1 MSTKIA
7 LPRYARI
14 GAGAVN
20 DLGEIV
26 QDLGSRRPA
35 VITDAYLA
43 GNGQADRV
51 MELLRTAGARPV
63 MFSET
68 VPDPTTDSLDAALE
82 VIRDHGADAVI
93 GFGGGS
99 PMDSAKAL
107 AVLVDNGGQMQDYR
121 APRNYTGPA
130 LPIIAIPTTAG
141 SGSEATQF
149 TVITDT
155 ATDEK
160 MLCPG
165 LSFLP
170 VAAIVDFELTMSMPP
185 RLTADTGVDALTHA
199 VEAYVSRKANPVSDA
214 FALTAI
220 KTISANLRRAYHD
233 GTDRVARGAMMVA
246 ATQGGMAFSNSSV
259 ALVHGMSRP
268 IGAHFHVAHGLSNA
282 MLFPA
287 VTAFSVHA
295 APRRYAECA
304 RAYGIPAEGSDELI
318 AERFVAELASL
329 CGDLAVPTPQTYGI
343 VKSVWEDKIPV
354 MAQQALDSGS
364 PANNP
369 VVPTKDQIQA
379 IYTEIYG

>member
-1 MSTKIA
+1 
-7 LPRYARI
+7 
-14 GAGAVN
+14 
-20 DLGEIV
+20 
-26 QDLGSRRPA
+26 
-35 VITDAYLA
+35 
-43 GNGQADRV
+43 
-51 MELLRTAGARPV
+51 
-63 MFSET
+63 
-68 VPDPTTDSLDAALE
+68 
-82 VIRDHGADAVI
+82 
-93 GFGGGS
+93 
-99 PMDSAKAL
+99 
-107 AVLVDNGGQMQDYR
+107 
-121 APRNYTGPA
+121 
-130 LPIIAIPTTAG
+130 
-141 SGSEATQF
+141 
-149 TVITDT
+149 
-155 ATDEK
+155 
-160 MLCPG
+160 
-165 LSFLP
+165 
-170 VAAIVDFELTMSMPP
+170 MSMPP

-199 VEAYVSRKANPVSDA
+199 VEACVSRKANPVSDA

-233 GTDRVARGAMMVA
+233 GTDRVAREAMMVA

-304 RAYGIPAEGSDELI
+304 RAYGIPGEGGDELI
-318 AERFVAELASL
+318 AERFVAELAAL
-329 CGDLAVPTPQTYGI
+329 CGELAVPTPQTYGI